1 MLFRKFVVSKIHM
14 IAFLTEDITFKLKE
28 KLKHKAWLK
37 DVAKVEGFKIG
48 ELNYIFCSDA
58 YLLDINQKYL
68 GHDTLTDIVTFD
80 NSEDPSILEGDI
92 FISVERVR
100 ENALTF
106 DTESSELKRVM
117 VHGLLHLIGY
127 KDKGKAQKELM
138 SKKENEHL
146 TKILIP

>member
-1 MLFRKFVVSKIHM
+1 M
-14 IAFLTEDITFKLKE
+14 ITFLTEDITFGLKE

-37 DVAKVEGFKIG
+37 DAAKAEGFAIG

-80 NSEDPSILEGDI
+80 NSEDPKMIEGDI

-100 ENALTF
+100 ENAIKF
-106 DTESSELKRVM
+106 DTGDTELKRVM
-117 VHGLLHLIGY
+117 VHGLLHLAGY
-127 KDKGKAQKELM
+127 KDKDKAQKELM
-138 SKKENEHL
+138 RNKENEHL
-146 TKILIP
+146 KNI

>member
-1 MLFRKFVVSKIHM
+1 M

-100 ENALTF
+100 ENALKF

-127 KDKGKAQKELM
+127 KDKGKGHKELM
-138 SKKENEHL
+138 SKKENEYL
-146 TKILIP
+146 TNILIP

>member
-1 MLFRKFVVSKIHM
+1 M

-48 ELNYIFCSDA
+48 ALNYIFCSDA

-68 GHDTLTDIVTFD
+68 GHVTLTDIITFD

-138 SKKENEHL
+138 SKKENKHL
-146 TKILIP
+146 TNILIP